1 MLITDCFIRSD
12 DDCVAMKGLELR
24 GPESNVERV
33 TVENCTL
40 WGDRPR
46 IFLLG
51 HESRA
56 PFMRAITL
64 RNLDII
70 HFAMTPFLFEPGE
83 EMRLEDV
90 TVGNIRI
97 HGEGQNELIRLK
109 PVVNQYMRN
118 KVPGYI
124 RDVRFRNLTV
134 SGKPGTYRVQITG
147 ADEKHE
153 VRGVTFDNVEL
164 PGEKLGVDS
173 ARLQVGQHVDG
184 IRFDSSRR

>member
-1 MLITDCFIRSD
+1 M
-12 DDCVAMKGLELR
+12 
-24 GPESNVERV
+24 
-33 TVENCTL
+33 
-40 WGDRPR
+40 
-46 IFLLG
+46 
-51 HESRA
+51 
-56 PFMRAITL
+56 
-64 RNLDII
+64 
-70 HFAMTPFLFEPGE
+70 
-83 EMRLEDV
+83 
-90 TVGNIRI
+90 
-97 HGEGQNELIRLK
+97 
-109 PVVNQYMRN
+109 
-118 KVPGYI
+118 PGYI